1 MALGKAVLVGLVA
14 SLAIPYV
21 FKSDHAQL
29 GRWAE
34 IGQIHFTVGHT
45 PIGWS
50 LPLFAGLTL
59 FAWLFLS
66 LAER

>member
-34 IGQIHFTVGHT
+34 IGQIHFTIGDT

-66 LAER
+66 WAER